1 MSLQIWLP
9 LNGNTVN
16 QGLLDC
22 SAQSNNIVFSDGK
35 TGKAAS
41 FDHNSSRRIFIANPP
56 QYQDN
61 FSWCCWCY
69 CAAATDAY
77 QFILSQG
84 RDVPPYGLNIIIN
97 SYGNLALFVQTD
109 VYTTAQNMVGK
120 WTHLILTISHGSLT
134 LYINGNQ
141 FAQWVVSYFDYSW
154 AADTFTIGKMAY
166 NYTSDTSYFPLNGK
180 ICDFRVYD
188 HCLSPKEIHEVYK
201 SLVLHYPLKN
211 TIKKYWN
218 YIWNRTYGIYNN
230 HVQPASL
237 TKLDEDYCGC
247 DIYRLTMTVTDETK
261 LTDFQTNLWAHGI
274 YGFSQVFKANTKYC
288 FTILYRPVTHS
299 SIKVGGTAS
308 NIGGWTALSSHYYRN
323 GWYRVGQTRNGT
335 VAEDKTDNIFISFR
349 CNDLNLNEAIS
360 IDFCCPCLLEG
371 RDTVEE
377 DDYYEQG
384 FSGEVIDDC
393 SGFGN
398 NGAAVWDTTPAWNGD
413 SIKYKGCYDFTGNK
427 FISAGQGAKVTD
439 AITVSLWCFL
449 QTWSANKNPISCTE
463 GGGWNFEATDGY
475 VTFPIYVSTVG
486 YIYAKSTIA
495 WTSLASGW
503 HHLVGTF
510 DGITAKLYIDGGLES
525 AAVTG
530 NTSPLPISYNGNNTI
545 FIGAEAGG
553 NTVTPAG
560 SYFNG
565 KISDVRIYATALS
578 ESDIKELYSVR
589 ASVVNDGTLMI
600 EGEVTEK

>member
-9 LNGNTVN
+9 LNGNAVN

-22 SAQSNNIVFSDGK
+22 SAQSNNIVYSDGK

-41 FDHNSSRRIFIANPP
+41 FDHNSSRRIFIGNPP

-69 CAAATDAY
+69 CAAVTDTY

-84 RDVPPYGLNIIIN
+84 RDVVPYGLNILIN
-97 SYGNLALFVQTD
+97 SDGDLALFVQSSSFSTKG
-109 VYTTAQNMVGK
+109 NMVGK
-120 WTHLILTISHGSLT
+120 WTHVAVTISNGLLTI
-134 LYINGNQ
+134 YINGIQSNQ
-141 FAQWVVSYFDYSW
+141 QAISAFDYSW

-180 ICDFRVYD
+180 ICDVRIYN

-218 YIWNRTYGIYNN
+218 YIWNHTYGIYNN
-230 HVQPASL
+230 HAQPASL
-237 TKLDEDYCGC
+237 TKLAEDYCGC

-261 LTDFQTNLWAHGI
+261 LADFQTNLWAHGI

-288 FTILYRPVTHS
+288 FTILYRPVTHA

-308 NIGGWTALSSHYYRN
+308 NIGGWTALASHYYRD

-335 VAEDKTDNIFISFR
+335 VAEDKTDSIFISF
-349 CNDLNLNEAIS
+349 CCSNLNLNEAIS

-398 NGAAVWDTTPAWNGD
+398 TGSTVWDTTPAWNGD
-413 SIKYKGCYDFTGNK
+413 SIKYKGCYDFNGNDSIISMSNFSMGNLLSNQFTVSFWVYSNDLNDRSIYFGDYQFANGSLFAIEK
-427 FISAGQGAKVTD
+427 TASNLLRFWWAGNPDLNISA
-439 AITVSLWCFL
+439 
-449 QTWSANKNPISCTE
+449 
-463 GGGWNFEATDGY
+463 
-475 VTFPIYVSTVG
+475 FPIPDKTWCHV
-486 YIYAKSTIA
+486 
-495 WTSLASGW
+495 
-503 HHLVGTF
+503 
-510 DGITAKLYIDGGLES
+510 
-525 AAVTG
+525 AVTVDVPG
-530 NTSPLPISYNGNNTI
+530 SVMKCYKNGDCVYTYTTALTPRTAASHPG
-545 FIGAEAGG
+545 IGRDNRTGATA
-553 NTVTPAG
+553 
-560 SYFNG
+560 FRG
-565 KISDVRIYATALS
+565 KLSDFRIYATALS
-578 ESDIKELYSVR
+578 ESDIQELYSVR
-589 ASVVNDGTLMI
+589 ASVLTDGTLMVS
-600 EGEVTEK
+600 GEVIEK